1 MKKNIRGTILKIAIP
16 VVLIGGTFILERM
29 FNAKAEDFTNSAKV
43 ISEDNSQISIVDDK
57 PLEIADKKS
66 YGNIQ
71 GLSESFGFISN
82 NEVIAGIG
90 LSKEEFYKKYTK
102 DSNKMTSDESNNA
115 YEDMYGK
122 VYKVKLDTLEKTPIK
137 SNDKLISTR
146 LVISGLSPDRTK
158 FNFQDLSKVY
168 NYNLTKDNFQA
179 IKDVNIAEEEHG
191 NWSEDSKCFI
201 GYKDGDLELYNTETG
216 TTKIVKVKSDDLYI
230 SAIPSFYSENGEE
243 IYFIGEEKQNSSGK
257 GDPRR
262 QGIYKVNSRTG
273 KVEDV
278 MLLSYVD
285 RTSNKFGKSNYKE
298 NCIPSVEYYVLDE
311 GKRILFEGILDDED
325 GTYIYDVEKKEFHK
339 VINHLDSKEG
349 SFSSPCYVSP
359 DKTKV
364 VYLNRA
370 NEGGK
375 EVWNLYAAKI
385 NGNSFTS
392 RILIKKDINLVSS
405 LYNAVQWSQDS
416 KQILFFDTDKSEVKN
431 GFVINDKAVVNLVTF
446 K

>member
-1 MKKNIRGTILKIAIP
+1 MKKNVKGTILKIAIP
-16 VVLIGGTFILERM
+16 AVLIGGTFVLEHM
-29 FNAKAEDFTNSAKV
+29 FNARAEDFTNSVNV

-90 LSKEEFYKKYTK
+90 LSKEEFCKKYTK

-115 YEDMYGK
+115 YEDMTGK
-122 VYKVKLDTLEKTPIK
+122 VYKVNLDTLEKTPIK
-137 SNDKLISTR
+137 LNDKLISTR
-146 LVISGLSPDRTK
+146 LVMAGLSPDRAK
-158 FNFQDLSKVY
+158 FNFQDLSQVY
-168 NYNLTKDNFQA
+168 NYNLTRDNFQA
-179 IKDVNIAEEEHG
+179 VKDVKISEEEHG
-191 NWSEDSKCFI
+191 NWSEDSKYFI
-201 GYKDGDLELYNTETG
+201 GYKDGDLELYNIETG
-216 TTKIVKVKSDDLYI
+216 TTKIVKVKNDDLYI

-243 IYFIGEEKQNSSGK
+243 IYFIGEEKQNSSG
-257 GDPRR
+257 DARR
-262 QGIYKVNSRTG
+262 QGIYKVNSNTG
-273 KVEDV
+273 KIEGV
-278 MLLSYVD
+278 MVLPYVN
-285 RTSNKFGKSNYKE
+285 RSSNKFGKANYKE
-298 NCIPSVEYYVLDE
+298 NCIPSVQYYVLDE

-339 VINHLDSKEG
+339 AITHIDSKEG
-349 SFSSPCYVSP
+349 SYTSTCYVSP

-370 NEGGK
+370 NEGDK
-375 EVWNLYAAKI
+375 EVWNLYAARI

-392 RILIKKDINLVSS
+392 RILIKKDVKLLTSS
-405 LYNAVQWSQDS
+405 YNAVQWSQDS
-416 KQILFFDTDKSEVKN
+416 KQFLFFDTDKSEVKN
-431 GFVINDKAVVNLVTF
+431 GFVINDKAVVNLITF

>member
-1 MKKNIRGTILKIAIP
+1 MKASLRGTILKIAIP
-16 VVLIGGTFILERM
+16 AVLIGGTFVLEHM
-29 FNAKAEDFTNSAKV
+29 FNAKAEDFTNSVNV
-43 ISEDNSQISIVDDK
+43 ISKDNSQISIVDDK

-82 NEVIAGIG
+82 NEAIAGIG

-115 YEDMYGK
+115 YEDMHGK

-137 SNDKLISTR
+137 LNDKLISTR
-146 LVISGLSPDRTK
+146 FVMAGLSPDRTK

-168 NYNLTKDNFQA
+168 NYNLTRDNFQT

-191 NWSEDSKCFI
+191 NWSEDSKYFI

-243 IYFIGEEKQNSSGK
+243 VYFIGEEKQKSSG
-257 GDPRR
+257 DARR
-262 QGIYKVNSRTG
+262 QGIYKVDSNTG
-273 KVEDV
+273 KIEGV
-278 MLLSYVD
+278 MVLPYVN
-285 RTSNKFGKSNYKE
+285 RASNKFGKSNYKE
-298 NCIPSVEYYVLDE
+298 NCIPSVQYYVLDE
-311 GKRILFEGILDDED
+311 GKKILFEGILDDED

-339 VINHLDSKEG
+339 VINHLDSNEG

-392 RILIKKDINLVSS
+392 RILIKKDINLVS
-405 LYNAVQWSQDS
+405 NAVQWSQDS
-416 KQILFFDTDKSEVKN
+416 KQILFFDTDKEEVKN
-431 GFVINDKAVVNLVTF
+431 GFVINDRAVVNLVTF